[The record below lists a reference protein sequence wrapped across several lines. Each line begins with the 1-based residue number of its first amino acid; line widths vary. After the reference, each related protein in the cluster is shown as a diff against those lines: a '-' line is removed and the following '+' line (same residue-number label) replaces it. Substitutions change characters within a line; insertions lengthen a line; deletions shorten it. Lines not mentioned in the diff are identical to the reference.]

1 LSAGTYGMPGCRET
15 MRCRAGDAGRRRDV
29 EHWEVAIDAEQG
41 MEELEGED
49 KMQNSWSLLLM
60 RIAE

>member
-1 LSAGTYGMPGCRET
+1 MPGCRET

-60 RIAE
+60 WIAE